1 LVSKETSPNS
11 FLNFPKNNLVK
22 KLNIPLTL
30 IKLFSID
37 FLEILT
43 LYILIKKWLLWE
55 GLIDRFFMVYVST
68 EFQPKWWPRLFVKE
82 IRIRLKLSRLDSP
95 RVSILEKLW
104 SILFGEEM
112 ELLFFLLK
120 LKRDKKKSYKVLL
133 S

>member
-1 LVSKETSPNS
+1 MVSKETSPNS

-68 EFQPKWWPRLFVKE
+68 EFQPK
-82 IRIRLKLSRLDSP
+82 
-95 RVSILEKLW
+95 
-104 SILFGEEM
+104 
-112 ELLFFLLK
+112 
-120 LKRDKKKSYKVLL
+120 
-133 S
+133 